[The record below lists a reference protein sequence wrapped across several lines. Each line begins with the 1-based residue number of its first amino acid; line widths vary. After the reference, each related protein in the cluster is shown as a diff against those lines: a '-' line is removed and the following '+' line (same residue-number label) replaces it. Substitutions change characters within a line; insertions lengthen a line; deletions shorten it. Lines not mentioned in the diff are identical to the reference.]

1 MKMAA
6 MNPYN
11 SFDLRAM
18 ISDHWVLFLIYG
30 MTLVILGMLALGAPV
45 ITTLAV
51 EDYAGWLFV
60 IGGIFGLASVIYSVP
75 RFWWGLLT
83 AFLAIAI
90 GAYLIQRPFAGV
102 LSLTMAVGIYFAAQG
117 VIQVVTAVGHRST
130 LASWMWLLV
139 SGVVN
144 LFLAAIILLG
154 LPGTAAWTLGLL
166 LGVSLMMWGLS
177 LVMTA
182 LSCRSNP
189 GSHKAGKIAA

>member
-1 MKMAA
+1 MTA

-11 SFDLRAM
+11 SYDLRST
-18 ISDHWVLFLIYG
+18 ISNHWVLFLVYG
-30 MTLVILGMLALGAPV
+30 MTLVILGMVALGAPV

-60 IGGIFGLASVIYSVP
+60 IGGIFGLFGVISSVP

-83 AFLAIAI
+83 ALLAIAI

-117 VIQVVTAVGHRST
+117 SVQVVTAIGHRST

-139 SGVVN
+139 SGLVN

-166 LGVSLMMWGLS
+166 LGVNLMMWGLS
-177 LVMTA
+177 LVITA
-182 LSCRSNP
+182 LSCRTNP
-189 GSHKAGKIAA
+189 GPHRAGKVAA